1 MNVIFT
7 IRYFHPFVGGTEKQA
22 LTLASHLAAKGVD
35 VTILTSRFQRNWH
48 CLEFMGNVKV
58 VRLCSPRIKVIGALI
73 FLSCLAG
80 YLIRQRKNYSIIHTF
95 QIGYTSFMSILLGVL
110 LKKPTLLK
118 LASSGIG
125 GDISRARRTAWGRLC
140 LLMATKASRI
150 IAVSTM
156 VGQELLDEQV
166 SPAIIAA
173 IANGVDVHRYD
184 RHMDKRAMRKRI
196 NLPENN
202 TVIFTGRLSSEKGV
216 DYLIRGFVQLKKAQ
230 PCQLLIIADGPEREN
245 IVRLIKKC
253 NTGDSVLL
261 VSGAEEVAPYLAAS
275 DVFVLPSRFEGLS
288 NALLEAMSCW
298 LPVISTRVGGSKD
311 VIQDGVNGLL
321 VDVDQEEELADA
333 MGRVLGDRQLAE
345 SLGRNAR
352 ETVKAKHDI
361 SKIADAYIAL
371 YMNLQAV
378 ERVKATN
385 GIS

>member
-22 LTLASHLAAKGVD
+22 LTLASHLAAKGID
-35 VTILTSRFQRNWH
+35 VTILTSRFQRSWQ
-48 CLEFMGNVKV
+48 CREFMGNVKV

-110 LKKPTLLK
+110 LKKPSLLK
-118 LASSGIG
+118 LASSGSG
-125 GDISRARRTAWGRLC
+125 GDIKRAQEDCLGKTVPVDGYKGIAHHCGEHNGRAGTAGRTGLSRYH
-140 LLMATKASRI
+140 S
-150 IAVSTM
+150 
-156 VGQELLDEQV
+156 
-166 SPAIIAA
+166 A

-184 RHMDKRAMRKRI
+184 RHMDKREMRKRI

-202 TVIFTGRLSSEKGV
+202 TIIFTGRLSSEKGV
-216 DYLIRGFVQLKKAQ
+216 DYLVRGFVQLEKAQ

-253 NTGDSVLL
+253 NAGDSVLL
-261 VSGAEEVAPYLAAS
+261 VSGAEDVAPYLAAS

-288 NALLEAMSCW
+288 NALLEAMSCG

-311 VIQDGVNGLL
+311 VIHDGVNGLL
-321 VDVDQEEELADA
+321 VDVDKEEELADA

-371 YMNLQAV
+371 YRNLQAV

>member
-7 IRYFHPFVGGTEKQA
+7 IRYFNPFVGGTEKQA
-22 LTLASHLAAKGVD
+22 LTLASHLAEKGID
-35 VTILTSRFQRNWH
+35 VTILTSRFQRSWK
-48 CLEFMGNVKV
+48 CFEFMGNVKV

-110 LKKPTLLK
+110 LKKPSLLK

-150 IAVSTM
+150 IAVSTT

-184 RHMDKRAMRKRI
+184 RHLDKRAMRKRI

-216 DYLIRGFVQLKKAQ
+216 DFLIRGFVQLKNAQ

-245 IVRLIKKC
+245 IVQLIKECKA
-253 NTGDSVLL
+253 GDSVLL
-261 VSGAEEVAPYLAAS
+261 VSGAADVAPYLAAS

-288 NALLEAMSCW
+288 NALLEAMSCG

-311 VIQDGVNGLL
+311 LIQDGVNGLL
-321 VDVDQEEELADA
+321 VDIDNEEQLAGA
-333 MGRVLGDRQLAE
+333 MGLVFGDRQLAE
-345 SLGRNAR
+345 SLGKNAR

-361 SKIADAYIAL
+361 SKIADAYIAF
-371 YMNLQAV
+371 YKNLQAV
-378 ERVKATN
+378 EQVKATN

>member
-1 MNVIFT
+1 MNVIFA

-22 LTLASHLAAKGVD
+22 LTLASHLAEKGID
-35 VTILTSRFQRNWH
+35 VTILTSRFQRSWQ
-48 CLEFMGNVKV
+48 CFEFMGNVKV

-110 LKKPTLLK
+110 LKKPSLLK

-140 LLMATKASRI
+140 LFMATKASRI
-150 IAVSTM
+150 IAVSTT

-216 DYLIRGFVQLKKAQ
+216 DFLIRGFVQLKNAQ

-245 IVRLIKKC
+245 IVQLIKKY
-253 NTGDSVLL
+253 NAGDSVLL
-261 VSGAEEVAPYLAAS
+261 VSGAEDVAPYLAAS

-288 NALLEAMSCW
+288 NALLEAMSCG

-321 VDVDQEEELADA
+321 VDVDNEEQLAGA
-333 MGRVLGDRQLAE
+333 MGRVLEDRQMAE
-345 SLGRNAR
+345 SLGKNAR

-361 SKIADAYIAL
+361 SKIADAYIVL

-378 ERVKATN
+378 ERVRATD